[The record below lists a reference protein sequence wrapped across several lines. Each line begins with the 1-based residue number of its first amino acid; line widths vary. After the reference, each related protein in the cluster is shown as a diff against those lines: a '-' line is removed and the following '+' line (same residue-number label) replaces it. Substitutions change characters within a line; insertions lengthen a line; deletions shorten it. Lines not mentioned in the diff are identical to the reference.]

1 LRFVLRW
8 LVTAVA
14 VAVTAWILPG
24 ITVPQGSSGVLSVLA
39 FAAILGFVNAIIRP
53 ILAFLSCG
61 CLIVTLGLFIFVIN
75 ALCFLAAGWLVNLI
89 PGLGIQI
96 SSFWTALV
104 ASIIVSVV
112 SFLLNW
118 LLPDDWVRSNSA

>member
-8 LVTAVA
+8 LVTAAA

-24 ITVPQGSSGVLSVLA
+24 INVPPGSSGVLSVLA

-53 ILAFLSCG
+53 ILALLSCG

-75 ALCFLAAGWLVNLI
+75 ALCFLAAGWMVNLI

-118 LLPDDWVRSNSA
+118 LLPDDWVRSNPA